1 MWKKEDYCLP
11 PLLTDMEGPDIIRK
25 EDGYMEQTFMK
36 EQKILPLVLSM
47 STPMVIS
54 MAVNALYNI
63 VDSYFVAKLNEEAMT
78 ALALVYPVQNVI
90 NAIAI
95 GFAIGINAA
104 IALYL
109 GAGDQENGDKA
120 AAQGMLLNLLHG
132 VVLALLCIGI
142 MPGFLRLFSSDER
155 VISLALEYS
164 RRVFVFA
171 PVITVG
177 LVFEKLFQAVGRMKI
192 SMFSMMC
199 GCVANILL
207 DPLMIFGAGIFP
219 ALGIAGAA
227 YATGMGQMVTL
238 AVYLFFYKTASIPV
252 KIKKSGFRLD
262 RGIVARLYSVGISA
276 SLNLA
281 LPSLLISALNGILA
295 EFSDKYVLVLGVY
308 YKLQTFIYLTA
319 NGIIQGIRPLM
330 GYNYGAGEKGR
341 VREIFHTTLALT
353 AGVMAVGTIL
363 SWAVP
368 AWLMGLFTDQGTTL
382 ENGVWALRIIS
393 LGFVVS
399 AVSVTCSGALEG
411 LGKGTPSLYISL
423 LRYII
428 VIIPLAFLLS
438 RVMGAEGVWWAFCA
452 TEFITAGIACWIYRR
467 SVDR

>member
-1 MWKKEDYCLP
+1 
-11 PLLTDMEGPDIIRK
+11 
-25 EDGYMEQTFMK
+25 MEQTFMK

-227 YATGMGQMVTL
+227 YATGSDGHSCCIFIFLQDSFHPCKDKKERISSGPGHSGE
-238 AVYLFFYKTASIPV
+238 AVFRGYFCIPEP
-252 KIKKSGFRLD
+252 GP
-262 RGIVARLYSVGISA
+262 
-276 SLNLA
+276 A
-281 LPSLLISALNGILA
+281 LPFDFRIKRDTGRVFRQICACTGGIL
-295 EFSDKYVLVLGVY
+295 
-308 YKLQTFIYLTA
+308 
-319 NGIIQGIRPLM
+319 
-330 GYNYGAGEKGR
+330 
-341 VREIFHTTLALT
+341 
-353 AGVMAVGTIL
+353 
-363 SWAVP
+363 
-368 AWLMGLFTDQGTTL
+368 
-382 ENGVWALRIIS
+382 
-393 LGFVVS
+393 
-399 AVSVTCSGALEG
+399 
-411 LGKGTPSLYISL
+411 
-423 LRYII
+423 
-428 VIIPLAFLLS
+428 
-438 RVMGAEGVWWAFCA
+438 
-452 TEFITAGIACWIYRR
+452 
-467 SVDR
+467 